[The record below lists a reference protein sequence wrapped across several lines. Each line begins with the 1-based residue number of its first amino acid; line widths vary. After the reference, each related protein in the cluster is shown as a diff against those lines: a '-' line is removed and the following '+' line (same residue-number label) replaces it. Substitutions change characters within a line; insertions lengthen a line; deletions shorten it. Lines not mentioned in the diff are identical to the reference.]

1 MMQEDFLEMH
11 EIKRLCYIDM
21 LRDEAWGDFSGKT
34 WTFDNSG
41 VMTDSL
47 RKTKIYAEEWN
58 SVSREGIGLLL
69 IGDVGTGKSYA
80 AGCVANELLDHMISV
95 RFVRMADVV
104 NDLQGCYG
112 EDREKYY
119 KHIMS
124 PALLIIDDLGAERD
138 TAFAQ
143 ECVLDVIER
152 RIFTGKPMIITTN
165 VSLEQMKNPIGIVEK
180 RIYSRLLASCVPVLF
195 SGNDFRKN
203 IANENIKKAK
213 QLFQS

>member
-1 MMQEDFLEMH
+1 MTSYD
-11 EIKRLCYIDM
+11 IKELRRINYIDI
-21 LRDEAWGDFSGKT
+21 LRDEAFGYVSGQA
-34 WTFDNSG
+34 WTFENAS
-41 VMTDSL
+41 VMTKSL
-47 RKTKIYAEEWN
+47 QKIKKYAEEWN

-152 RIFTGKPMIITTN
+152 RIFTGKPMIVTTN

-203 IANENIKKAK
+203 IANENMKKAK
-213 QLFQS
+213 QLFQL